1 MPNIDELIAGRR
13 YTFREKNAIYRGKIL
28 EIKIIGGNTMI
39 YILTDEII
47 NHKILTKIRSLE
59 SIRSI
64 ETLDEI
70 LRQPKKIPKEVIDI
84 IDSYL

>member
-1 MPNIDELIAGRR
+1 
-13 YTFREKNAIYRGKIL
+13 
-28 EIKIIGGNTMI
+28 MI

-47 NHKILTKIRSLE
+47 NHKIVTKIRSLE